1 MKAYYS
7 IFRIRMQEALQYRAA
22 AWAGVTTQFFWG
34 FMLIMIYQAFYESSD
49 RVMPMT
55 FEQLCSYIWMQQAFL
70 ILVETWSGRDS
81 ELFEKITSGSVAYE
95 LCRPLELYQ
104 HWFARLLAGRLGGAI
119 LRCVPLLLVATVLPY
134 PYRLLFPKSIAQLL
148 LFVVSLLVGA
158 MLTVSVS
165 MFTYILT
172 FKTMNSNGVLS
183 VFSAL
188 TTLFSGSLVALPFMP
203 EGVQRFA
210 MALPFRYMAD
220 LPFRIW
226 NGSIPVF
233 DGLWQLGVGI
243 LWLAALWMLGNLFMK
258 RVLRTAIIQGG

>member
-119 LRCVPLLLVATVLPY
+119 EGVKIA
-134 PYRLLFPKSIAQLL
+134 IAQS
-148 LFVVSLLVGA
+148 F
-158 MLTVSVS
+158 
-165 MFTYILT
+165 Y
-172 FKTMNSNGVLS
+172 
-183 VFSAL
+183 
-188 TTLFSGSLVALPFMP
+188 SGT
-203 EGVQRFA
+203 ETGH
-210 MALPFRYMAD
+210 Y
-220 LPFRIW
+220 RIGCKAVCCQW
-226 NGSIPVF
+226 HK
-233 DGLWQLGVGI
+233 
-243 LWLAALWMLGNLFMK
+243 LAAHVIHL
-258 RVLRTAIIQGG
+258 